1 VNNVGDKRPDIWI
14 GHTSLKTSDLDGSDE
29 FLSKIG
35 LRRVFKND
43 SLTIFELRGGTH
55 MIMSLD
61 ESASGGDADF
71 DFMVEDVDVT
81 YESFVSLGLEVSEI
95 ARGNIHDSF
104 TVVEPGGNRITVNS
118 THVEDHSLV

>member
-1 VNNVGDKRPDIWI
+1 VDDVADKRPDIWI
-14 GHTSLKTSDLDGSDE
+14 GHTSLKTNDLNGSDE

-43 SLTIFELRGGTH
+43 SITIFELRGGTH

-61 ESASGGDADF
+61 ESAPGGNADF

-95 ARGNIHDSF
+95 VRGNIHDSF
-104 TVVEPGGNRITVNS
+104 TVVEPGGNCIIVNS

>member
-1 VNNVGDKRPDIWI
+1 MADKRPDIWI
-14 GHTSLKTSDLDGSDE
+14 GHTSLKTRDLDGSDE

-35 LRRVFKND
+35 LRRIFKND

-55 MIMSLD
+55 LIMSLD
-61 ESASGGDADF
+61 ESASGGNADF

-81 YESFVSLGLEVSEI
+81 YESFVSSGLEVSEI
-95 ARGNIHDSF
+95 VRGNIHDSF
-104 TVVEPGGNRITVNS
+104 TVVEPGGNRIKVNS